1 MADAAPIVDADGA
14 LIDSAAAMP
23 AAAGRLLAA
32 DGLRLQTPARPPAA
46 ADATGGGPVP
56 TFATRGP
63 R

>member
-14 LIDSAAAMP
+14 LIDSAAMP

-46 ADATGGGPVP
+46 ADAPGGGPVP
-56 TFATRGP
+56 TIATRGP